1 MTDFKT
7 ERETMVD
14 SQIRPNAV
22 TNVALL
28 KAMLE
33 TPRERFVPP
42 ALRSLAYMD
51 GALRVEPAREGQPA
65 RYLLAPMV
73 FAKLVQLAAIG
84 PNDRVLDVGPA
95 TGYSTA
101 VLSRLAKKVVA
112 LELDAGLAAIAKDA
126 LAEEKTGNA
135 SFVTGPLNE
144 GWPTGAP
151 YDVIFLNGRIGQEP
165 SVLLAQLAPGG
176 RLVAVMGDDT
186 ALKAHLFQKIDSVI
200 QDIVAFDA
208 GAPMLPGFE
217 RHAEFTF

>member
-42 ALRSLAYMD
+42 TLRSLAYMD

-165 SVLLAQLAPGG
+165 RALLAQLAPGG
-176 RLVAVMGDDT
+176 RLVTVMGGDT
-186 ALKAHLFQKIDSVI
+186 ALKAHLFHKIDSAI